1 MILEKRGRRKKNRK
15 NSLLPALKFHFLLFC
30 EIRLIW
36 WWWLY
41 FFFFFFL
48 LEKVLFLS
56 WLEFSI
62 WVTFSHDYKID
73 EERVFILHVES
84 QASVSQIKR
93 SALTL
98 WVVLYL
104 LDDKTLPRACALCY
118 QIACSLSSWINK
130 EPVNLSFSQPPK
142 RPNVW
147 FKSGSFGRAL
157 FPRNMQGW
165 DHASQQICLCLTQGL
180 DHLKC
185 GVPWSCSLHCCT
197 LSW

>member
-1 MILEKRGRRKKNRK
+1 MVVVI
-15 NSLLPALKFHFLLFC
+15 
-30 EIRLIW
+30 
-36 WWWLY
+36 Y
-41 FFFFFFL
+41 FFSPW
-48 LEKVLFLS
+48 KVFVLS

-62 WVTFSHDYKID
+62 WITFSHDYKID
-73 EERVFILHVES
+73 EERVFILHGEP

-98 WVVLYL
+98 WVALYL

-142 RPNVW
+142 RPNVC
-147 FKSGSFGRAL
+147 FKSGSFSRVL

-165 DHASQQICLCLTQGL
+165 DHVSQQILS
-180 DHLKC
+180 
-185 GVPWSCSLHCCT
+185 VPYSRSWSCKTWSALVMLRT
-197 LSW
+197 LLYFELVARVR